1 MSNYFEI
8 KDLKVSFKTSE
19 GVKNVLDIVKLNLHK
34 GETLGVV
41 GESGAGKS
49 VLAMSILRILPSPPA
64 FIKSGKVVFKGQD
77 LFVLKEKEI
86 QKVRGKDISMIFQD
100 PMSTLNPVFTVG
112 QQIMNVVRHNK
123 HLQIMNV
130 VRHNKHLSKKDAE
143 REALKMIKLVKL
155 PDAKN
160 TLHKY
165 PNELSGG
172 QRQRVII
179 AIALSC
185 GAELLIADEPTRNLD
200 VTIQAGILKLINE
213 LKKELRVT
221 VLFIANNVNIVF
233 VVSDRVAVLYRGKII
248 EVGTSQEIKRKPIHP
263 YTRRLLGIAPVDRKI
278 SNLIKADFK
287 KEISSDDFAC
297 PYFCKCEERMEICE
311 KNSPTLIRVSNTHW
325 VNCHRAIN
333 REVDNESTSI
343 SH

>member
-8 KDLKVSFKTSE
+8 KDLKINFETSE
-19 GVKNVLDIVKLNLHK
+19 GIKNVININELNLHK
-34 GETLGVV
+34 GEKFGIV
-41 GESGAGKS
+41 GESGSGKS

-64 FIKSGKVVFKGQD
+64 FIKSGKIMFKGKN
-77 LFVLKEKEI
+77 LLELKEKEI
-86 QKVRGKDISMIFQD
+86 QKIRGKEISMIFQD
-100 PMSTLNPVFTVG
+100 PRSTLNPVFTVG
-112 QQIMNVVRHNK
+112 QQIINVIRHNK
-123 HLQIMNV
+123 FLT
-130 VRHNKHLSKKDAE
+130 KKEAE
-143 REALKMIKLVKL
+143 KEALRMIKLVKL

-172 QRQRVII
+172 ERQRIII

-213 LKKELRVT
+213 LKEELEIT
-221 VLFIANNVNIVF
+221 VLFIANNVNLVF
-233 VVSDRVAVLYRGKII
+233 IVSDRVAVLYKGKII
-248 EVGTSQEIKRKPIHP
+248 EIGTSQEIKEEPIHS
-263 YTRRLLGIAPVDRKI
+263 YTRGLLGIVSPAEREIK
-278 SNLIKADFK
+278 NLTEANLKEGIKA
-287 KEISSDDFAC
+287 ENSIC
-297 PYFCKCEERMEICE
+297 PYFYECKERIGIC
-311 KNSPTLIRVSNTHW
+311 KKISPTLTKVNNGHW
-325 VNCHRAIN
+325 VSCHRVID

>member
-1 MSNYFEI
+1 MSNYLEI

-19 GVKNVLDIVKLNLHK
+19 GVKNVLDIDKLNLHK

-64 FIKSGKVVFKGQD
+64 LIERGEVIFKGRD
-77 LFVLKEKEI
+77 LLKLRENEI

-100 PMSTLNPVFTVG
+100 PMSTLNPVFTAG
-112 QQIMNVVRHNK
+112 QQIMNVIQHYK
-123 HLQIMNV
+123 HLDKRGV
-130 VRHNKHLSKKDAE
+130 KK
-143 REALKMIKLVKL
+143 EALKMIKLVKL
-155 PDAKN
+155 SDAEN

-165 PNELSGG
+165 PHELSGG
-172 QRQRVII
+172 QRQRIII

-233 VVSDRVAVLYRGKII
+233 IVSDKAAVLYRGKII

-263 YTRRLLGIAPVDRKI
+263 YTRRLLGITPVDRKI

-297 PYFCKCEERMEICE
+297 SYFCKCEERMEICE
-311 KNSPTLIRVSNTHW
+311 KNSPTLTRVSNTHW

-333 REVDNESTSI
+333 REVDNESSSI

>member
-19 GVKNVLDIVKLNLHK
+19 RVKNVLDIDKLNLHK

-64 FIKSGKVVFKGQD
+64 FIENGKIIFKGQN
-77 LFVLKEKEI
+77 LLSLKEKEM
-86 QKVRGKDISMIFQD
+86 QKIRGKEISMIFQD

-123 HLQIMNV
+123 HL
-130 VRHNKHLSKKDAE
+130 NKEDAE
-143 REALKMIKLVKL
+143 KEALRMIKLVKL

-160 TLHKY
+160 TLCKY

-172 QRQRVII
+172 QRQRIII

-200 VTIQAGILKLINE
+200 VTIQAGVLKLIDE
-213 LKKELRVT
+213 LKKELRIT
-221 VLFIANNVNIVF
+221 VLFIANNVNLIF
-233 VVSDRVAVLYRGKII
+233 IVSDRVAVLYKGKII
-248 EVGTSQEIKRKPIHP
+248 EVGTSQEIKREPVHP
-263 YTRRLLGIAPVDRKI
+263 YTRRLLGITPVDREI
-278 SNLIKADFK
+278 SNLIEADFK
-287 KEISSDDFAC
+287 KKISSDDFEC
-297 PYFCKCEERMEICE
+297 SYFCKCEERMEMCK
-311 KNSPTLIRVSNTHW
+311 KNSPILTKIGNTHW
-325 VNCHRAIN
+325 VNCHRVIN
-333 REVDNESTSI
+333 REVNNESTSI